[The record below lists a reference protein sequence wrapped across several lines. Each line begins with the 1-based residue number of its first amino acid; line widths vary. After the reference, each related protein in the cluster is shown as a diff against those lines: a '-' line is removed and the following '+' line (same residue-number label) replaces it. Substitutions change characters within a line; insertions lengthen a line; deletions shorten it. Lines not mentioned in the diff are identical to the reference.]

1 MIQYARDVSNLAQ
14 VGDYWIPALEVES
27 DWYEVSMAWYRAVL
41 QCDEV
46 PPALGAEGAKR
57 ITANFAK
64 RNWHRNAMCS
74 WDGKH
79 LTLSVE
85 NDFDRDGR
93 AVMDEFSDEIS
104 ASICEGFD
112 GDVRVISV
120 TEINHEV

>member
-1 MIQYARDVSNLAQ
+1 
-14 VGDYWIPALEVES
+14 
-27 DWYEVSMAWYRAVL
+27 
-41 QCDEV
+41 
-46 PPALGAEGAKR
+46 
-57 ITANFAK
+57 
-64 RNWHRNAMCS
+64 MCS